1 MSSVYT
7 FVMSWKV
14 LLTLFCDW
22 WWDSENWI
30 YWCVG
35 QPQGKTE
42 FVDVWGNLK
51 FELITMKKKLF
62 HSKQT
67 LSQNKLK
74 AKYAA
79 IEWTL

>member
-1 MSSVYT
+1 MSSAYT
-7 FVMSWKV
+7 FVMSWKI
-14 LLTLFCDW
+14 LLTLFCKL
-22 WWDSENWI
+22 WWDSEKWI
-30 YWCVG
+30 YWCLG
-35 QPQGKTE
+35 QSQGKTK
-42 FVDVWGNLK
+42 FADVWGNLK

-62 HSKQT
+62 QLKQT

>member
-35 QPQGKTE
+35 QSQGKTE